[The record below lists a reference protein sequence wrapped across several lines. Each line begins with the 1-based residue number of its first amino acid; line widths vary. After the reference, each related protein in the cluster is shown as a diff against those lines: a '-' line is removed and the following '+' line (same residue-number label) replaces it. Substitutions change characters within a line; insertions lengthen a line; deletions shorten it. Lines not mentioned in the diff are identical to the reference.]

1 MPWTT
6 RRLTE
11 GFGIE
16 LSGLQIGPDLS
27 AADRAAV
34 HDTVVHHGVAVVR
47 DQQLSDDALYEF
59 AESLGVVVPMPKDIP
74 DIPSA
79 RVQALSNLDADGNL
93 LPPDHAYIRQNI
105 ANELW
110 HADQTY
116 MRPRATVSM
125 LYGVVIPPEGGNTE
139 FCDMR
144 LAYEALTPEQQQRFA
159 PLTATHSTLHSRKL
173 TGFTDW
179 SEEALA
185 RLGSVDRPLIGVH
198 EATGRKTLAL
208 ASHISDI
215 SGHSAEDSAALMR
228 ELTEWATAPE
238 RCYAHR
244 WQAGDLLLWD
254 NRCVMHRARPFDLT
268 RHGRDMRSVRL
279 VDTADVAPA

>member
-6 RRLTE
+6 RPLTE
-11 GFGIE
+11 HFGIE
-16 LSGLQIGPDLS
+16 LSGARIGPDLPQ
-27 AADRAAV
+27 ADRQAV
-34 HDTVVHHGVAVVR
+34 YEAVVQHGVAVVR
-47 DQQLSDDALYEF
+47 GQRLSDDELYDF
-59 AESLGVVVPMPKDIP
+59 ADSLGVVVPMPKDIP

-93 LPPDHAYIRQNI
+93 LPPDHPYVRQNT

-110 HADQTY
+110 HVDQTY

-125 LYGVVIPPEGGNTE
+125 LYGLVIPPEGGNTE
-139 FCDMR
+139 FCDLR
-144 LAYEALTPEQQQRFA
+144 LAYEALTPEQQARFA

-179 SEEALA
+179 SEAALA
-185 RLGSVDRPLIGVH
+185 MLGSVDRPLIGFH

-208 ASHISDI
+208 ASHISEV
-215 SGHSAEDSAALMR
+215 SGHSPEESAALMR
-228 ELTEWATAPE
+228 ALTERATSPE
-238 RCYAHR
+238 RCYSHR
-244 WQAGDLLLWD
+244 WRAGDMLLWD

-279 VDTADVAPA
+279 VDTADVEPA